1 MWLCSVFCSILL
13 NNNSIKIGD
22 ERSTDKFPLNIDA
35 DFSHTTTNEMDMTSN
50 YKILQI
56 TCHRLL
62 LCTQFIQH
70 AKSICGGC
78 STSVCKSF
86 VHHIN
91 CASLRFFGVL
101 VFDGKCVL
109 DVMDESQELFIIN
122 TSTWMF
128 KRLNTDH
135 HFYIHTN
142 ITARQHSIL
151 LSALCDHIQFI
162 YTSVYAINPSRFRM
176 ILYFVDK
183 CTRNDTIWYSS
194 CSFQSL

>member
-1 MWLCSVFCSILL
+1 M
-13 NNNSIKIGD
+13 
-22 ERSTDKFPLNIDA
+22 P
-35 DFSHTTTNEMDMTSN
+35 
-50 YKILQI
+50 QI
-56 TCHRLL
+56 IIVHIIYSACEKHLWW
-62 LCTQFIQH
+62 
-70 AKSICGGC
+70 C

-91 CASLRFFGVL
+91 CASLRFLGVL

-162 YTSVYAINPSRFRM
+162 YMSVYAINPSRFRM
-176 ILYFVDK
+176 ILWISAHAMIPYDILPVAFSRFRLNGSEDFGA
-183 CTRNDTIWYSS
+183 CTVHLSLCC
-194 CSFQSL
+194 CSFNFHLLLLLSLHSAIHTFLSRSN